1 MRDIINIAVIAH
13 VDAGKS
19 TLVDALLDQSN
30 VFAEHQ
36 KQEDL
41 VMDNNDLE
49 KERGITIYSKNCS
62 IMHNG
67 LKINIVDTPGHAD
80 FSSEVERIIK
90 TVDTVV
96 LLVDSSEGVMP
107 QTRFVLS
114 KSLELGLN
122 PILMIN
128 KIDKQDQRAEEV
140 VDEVFDLF
148 VELGATDKQLE
159 FPILYGIAKNGIAQ
173 RELDEPKEN
182 LDDLFEVI
190 LEHVTD
196 ELSPADEPLR
206 MQVSSLDY
214 DDYIG
219 RLGIGRIFQGTLKA
233 NSQIT
238 LVDDEGNQRR
248 QKIGQIFV
256 YEGLNRNSVDEAKV
270 GDIVVVSGIS
280 DISIGHSLCDND
292 NVLPLEPITVD
303 EPTLSMNF
311 LVNDSPFAGQVG
323 KYVTSR
329 NIKDRLDRELEVNVG
344 LRVEQLE
351 SGADGFKVSGRGELH
366 LSILLESMRREGY
379 EIAVSKPEVIFHEK
393 NGVLQEPVELVII
406 DMPEAVSGG
415 VIQAINE
422 RKGLMQN
429 MVPNGEYVR
438 VEFLVPTR
446 GLLGYRSE
454 FINETRGEGI
464 MVRSFHGYED
474 HKGDIVSRKNGVF
487 ISNATDETM
496 GYSLMNIAE
505 RGQLYVGPAQKVYE
519 GQIVGLHAKEN
530 DLIVNVC
537 KNKKMTNVRSSGRDE
552 AIKIPVARNFSLEE
566 ALEFIENDEL
576 VEITPD
582 AIRLRKRHLT
592 EQERKMAIKAMRAAL
607 DENNQ

>member
-62 IMHNG
+62 IMHDG

-190 LEHVTD
+190 LEHVQD
-196 ELSPADEPLR
+196 ELKPATDPLR

-214 DDYIG
+214 DEYIG
-219 RLGIGRIFQGTLKA
+219 RLGIGRVFQGTLKA
-233 NSQIT
+233 NSQVM
-238 LVDDEGNQRR
+238 LVDDEGVQRR

-256 YEGLNRNSVDEAKV
+256 YEGLNRTSVDEAKV
-270 GDIVVVSGIS
+270 GDIVVVAGIS
-280 DISIGHSLCDND
+280 DISIGHSLCDTET
-292 NVLPLEPITVD
+292 VLPLEPITVD
-303 EPTLSMNF
+303 EPTLTMNF

-393 NGVLQEPVELVII
+393 DGQLQEPVELVII

-474 HKGDIVSRKNGVF
+474 HKGEIVSRKNGVF

-537 KNKKMTNVRSSGRDE
+537 RNKKMTNVRSSGRDE
-552 AIKIPVARNFSLEE
+552 AIKIPVARIFSLEE

-592 EQERKMAIKAMRAAL
+592 EQERKMAAKAMRAAL
-607 DENNQ
+607 DENN

>member
-107 QTRFVLS
+107 QTRFVLQ

-190 LEHVTD
+190 LEHVQD
-196 ELSPADEPLR
+196 ELKPATDPLR

-233 NSQIT
+233 NSQVM
-238 LVDDEGNQRR
+238 LVDDEGVERR

-256 YEGLNRNSVDEAKV
+256 YEGLNRTSVDEAKV
-270 GDIVVVSGIS
+270 GDIVVVAGVS
-280 DISIGHSLCDND
+280 DISIGHSLCDTET
-292 NVLPLEPITVD
+292 VLPLEPITVD

-329 NIKDRLDRELEVNVG
+329 NIRDRLDRELEVNVG

-393 NGVLQEPVELVII
+393 DGNLQEPVELVII
-406 DMPEAVSGG
+406 DMPESVSGG

-429 MVPNGEYVR
+429 MIPNGEYVR

-552 AIKIPVARNFSLEE
+552 DIKIPTARIFSLEE

-592 EQERKMAIKAMRAAL
+592 EQERKMAIKAERKAL
-607 DENNQ
+607 DENN

>member
-1 MRDIINIAVIAH
+1 MRNIINIAVIAH

-30 VFAEHQ
+30 VFSDHQ

-90 TVDTVV
+90 TVDTVI

-107 QTRFVLS
+107 QTRFVLQ
-114 KSLELGLN
+114 KSLELGLK

-128 KIDKQDQRAEEV
+128 KIDKKDQRAEEV

-148 VELGATDKQLE
+148 VELGATDEQLE

-173 RELDEPKEN
+173 KELNVNKEN
-182 LDDLFEVI
+182 LDDLFEVV
-190 LEHVTD
+190 LDHVKD
-196 ELSPADEPLR
+196 ELNDETDPLR

-214 DDYIG
+214 DEYIG

-233 NSQIT
+233 NSQVTI
-238 LVDDEGNQRR
+238 VDDNNEQKRV
-248 QKIGQIFV
+248 KIGQIFV
-256 YEGLNRNSVDEAKV
+256 YEGLNRTSVDIAKV
-270 GDIVVVSGIS
+270 GDIVAVSGINN
-280 DISIGHSLCDND
+280 ISIGHSLCDNET
-292 NVLPLEPITVD
+292 VLPLDPITVD

-344 LRVEQLE
+344 LRVEPLL

-366 LSILLESMRREGY
+366 LSILLENMRREGY
-379 EIAVSKPEVIFHEK
+379 EIAVSKPEVIFHEIDG
-393 NGVLQEPVELVII
+393 NLQEPMELVLI
-406 DMPEAVSGG
+406 DMPEEVSGG

-429 MVPNGEYVR
+429 MIPNGEYVR

-464 MVRSFHGYED
+464 MVRSFHGYES
-474 HKGDIVSRKNGVF
+474 HKGEIVSRKNGVF

-505 RGQLYVGPAQKVYE
+505 RGQIYVGPAQKVYE

-537 KNKKMTNVRSSGRDE
+537 KNKKLTNVRSSGRDD
-552 AIKIPVARNFSLEE
+552 AIKIPPVRIFSLEE

-576 VEITPD
+576 VEITPE
-582 AIRLRKRHLT
+582 AIRLRKKHLT
-592 EQERKMAIKAMRAAL
+592 EQERKMALKAERKAI
-607 DENNQ
+607 DDN

>member
-30 VFAEHQ
+30 IFAEHQ

-62 IMHNG
+62 IMHDG

-114 KSLELGLN
+114 KSLELGLK
-122 PILMIN
+122 PILLIN

-159 FPILYGIAKNGIAQ
+159 FPILYGIAKQGIVQ
-173 RELDEPKEN
+173 REMDEPKTN

-196 ELSPADEPLR
+196 ELKSDQEPLR

-233 NSQIT
+233 NSQVVI
-238 LVDDEGNQRR
+238 VDDEGVEKR

-256 YEGLNRNSVDEAKV
+256 YEGLNRTSVDVAKV
-270 GDIVVVSGIS
+270 GDIVVVAGVS
-280 DISIGHSLCDND
+280 DISIGHSLCDTET
-292 NVLPLEPITVD
+292 VLPLEPITVD

-329 NIKDRLDRELEVNVG
+329 NIRDRLDRELEVNVG
-344 LRVEQLE
+344 LRVEPLE

-379 EIAVSKPEVIFHEK
+379 EIAVSKPEVIFHEVD
-393 NGVLQEPVELVII
+393 GELQEPVELVII

-422 RKGLMQN
+422 RKGLMQH

-464 MVRSFHGYED
+464 MVRSFHGYEN

-505 RGQLYVGPAQKVYE
+505 RGYLYVGPAQKVYE

-552 AIKIPVARNFSLEE
+552 AIKIPVARIFSLEE

-592 EQERKMAIKAMRAAL
+592 EQERKMAAKAMRAAL
-607 DENNQ
+607 DENN

>member
-62 IMHNG
+62 IMHDG

-90 TVDTVV
+90 TVDTVI

-148 VELGATDKQLE
+148 VELGATDQQLE
-159 FPILYGIAKNGIAQ
+159 FPILYGIAKHGIVQ
-173 RELDEPKEN
+173 RELNEPKEN

-196 ELSPADEPLR
+196 ELSSPEEPLR

-219 RLGIGRIFQGTLKA
+219 RLGIGRVFQGTLKA

-238 LVDDEGNQRR
+238 LVDDEGVQRK

-256 YEGLNRNSVDEAKV
+256 YEGLNRTSVEEAKV
-270 GDIVVVSGIS
+270 GDIVVVAGVS
-280 DISIGHSLCDND
+280 DISIGHSLCDNET
-292 NVLPLEPITVD
+292 VLPLEPITVD

-329 NIKDRLDRELEVNVG
+329 NIRDRLDRELEVNVG
-344 LRVEQLE
+344 LKVEQLE

-393 NGVLQEPVELVII
+393 DGHLQEPVEHVII

-422 RKGLMQN
+422 RKGLMQH

-474 HKGDIVSRKNGVF
+474 HKGEIVSRKNGVF

-537 KNKKMTNVRSSGRDE
+537 RNKKMTNVRSSGRDE
-552 AIKIPVARNFSLEE
+552 AIKIPVARIFSLEE

-592 EQERKMAIKAMRAAL
+592 EQERKMAVKAMRAAL
-607 DENNQ
+607 DENN

>member
-30 VFAEHQ
+30 VFEEHQ

-49 KERGITIYSKNCS
+49 KERGITIYSKTCS

-107 QTRFVLS
+107 QTRFVLQ

-182 LDDLFEVI
+182 LDDLFEVV
-190 LEHVTD
+190 LEHVQD
-196 ELSPADEPLR
+196 ELKPATDPLR

-214 DDYIG
+214 DEYIG
-219 RLGIGRIFQGTLKA
+219 RLGIGRVFQGTLKA
-233 NSQIT
+233 NSQVM
-238 LVDDEGNQRR
+238 LVDDEGVQKR

-256 YEGLNRNSVDEAKV
+256 YEGLNRTSVEEAKV
-270 GDIVVVSGIS
+270 GDIVVVAGIS
-280 DISIGHSLCDND
+280 DISIGHSLCDTET
-292 NVLPLEPITVD
+292 VLPLEPITVD

-379 EIAVSKPEVIFHEK
+379 EIAVSKPEVIFHEVD
-393 NGVLQEPVELVII
+393 GHLQEPVELVII

-429 MVPNGEYVR
+429 MIPNGEYVR

-552 AIKIPVARNFSLEE
+552 AIKIPTARIFSLEE

-592 EQERKMAIKAMRAAL
+592 EQERKMAIKALRAAL
-607 DENNQ
+607 DENN

>member
-107 QTRFVLS
+107 QTRFVLQ
-114 KSLELGLN
+114 KSLELGLK

-128 KIDKQDQRAEEV
+128 KIDKQDERAEEV

-173 RELDEPKEN
+173 RELDVAKEN

-196 ELSPADEPLR
+196 ELKPATEPLR

-214 DDYIG
+214 DEYIG

-233 NSQIT
+233 NSQVT
-238 LVDDEGNQRR
+238 LVDENGDQKRV
-248 QKIGQIFV
+248 KIGQIFV
-256 YEGLNRNSVDEAKV
+256 YEGLNRSSVDEAKV
-270 GDIVVVSGIS
+270 GDIVVVAGIS
-280 DISIGHSLCDND
+280 NISIGHSLCDNE
-292 NVLPLEPITVD
+292 NVMPLDPITVD

-344 LRVEQLE
+344 LRVEPLL

-393 NGVLQEPVELVII
+393 DGTLQEPVETVII
-406 DMPEAVSGG
+406 DMPESVSGG

-429 MVPNGEYVR
+429 MTPNGEYVR

-464 MVRSFHGYED
+464 MVRSFSGYED

-537 KNKKMTNVRSSGRDE
+537 KNKKLTNVRSSGRDE
-552 AIKIPVARNFSLEE
+552 AIKIPTARIFSLEE

-576 VEITPD
+576 VEITPE
-582 AIRLRKRHLT
+582 AIRLRKKHLT
-592 EQERKMAIKAMRAAL
+592 EQERKMALKAERKAL
-607 DENNQ
+607 EEN

>member
-107 QTRFVLS
+107 QTRFVLQ

-190 LEHVTD
+190 LEHVQD
-196 ELSPADEPLR
+196 ELKPATDPLR

-233 NSQIT
+233 NSQVM
-238 LVDDEGNQRR
+238 LVDDEGVERR

-256 YEGLNRNSVDEAKV
+256 YEGLNRTSVDEAKV
-270 GDIVVVSGIS
+270 GDIVVVAGVS
-280 DISIGHSLCDND
+280 DISIGHSLCDTET
-292 NVLPLEPITVD
+292 VLPLEPITVD

-329 NIKDRLDRELEVNVG
+329 NIRDRLDRELEVNVG

-393 NGVLQEPVELVII
+393 DGNLQEPVELVII
-406 DMPEAVSGG
+406 DMPESVSGG

-429 MVPNGEYVR
+429 MIPNGEYVR

-552 AIKIPVARNFSLEE
+552 AIKIPTARIFSLEE

-592 EQERKMAIKAMRAAL
+592 EQERKMAIKAERKAL
-607 DENNQ
+607 DENN